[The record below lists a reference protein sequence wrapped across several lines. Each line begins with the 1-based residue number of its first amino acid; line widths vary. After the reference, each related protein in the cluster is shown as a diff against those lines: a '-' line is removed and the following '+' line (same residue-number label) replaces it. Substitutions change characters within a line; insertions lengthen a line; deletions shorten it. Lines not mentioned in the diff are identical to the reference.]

1 MATTPDMSGGKT
13 PPERVV
19 AFRQRHRLTTEELDR
34 LFGFT
39 SKGRAT
45 RRWEKEGAPAYV
57 EVTMA
62 YMDKLGLKT
71 AREIATA
78 RSA

>member
-1 MATTPDMSGGKT
+1 MATAPALIEAKT
-13 PPERVV
+13 PADRVIR
-19 AFRQRHRLTTEELDR
+19 FRQQHGLTTEELDR

-45 RRWEKEGAPAYV
+45 RRWESEGAPAYV
-57 EVTMA
+57 EVAMT
-62 YMDKLGLKT
+62 YMDKFGLKT

-78 RSA
+78 RGA